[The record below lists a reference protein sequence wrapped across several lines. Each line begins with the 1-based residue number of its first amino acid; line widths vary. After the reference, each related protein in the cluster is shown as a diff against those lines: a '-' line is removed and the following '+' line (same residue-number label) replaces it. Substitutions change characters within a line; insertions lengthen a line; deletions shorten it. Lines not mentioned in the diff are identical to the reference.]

1 MFHTSCL
8 FPLSYFGEPDGESL
22 YMFDRDGM
30 MLLAALFH
38 EVADGGNYEM
48 SFYVGR
54 WRWTG
59 FDIGDP

>member
-1 MFHTSCL
+1 MANRCTYL
-8 FPLSYFGEPDGESL
+8 TE
-22 YMFDRDGM
+22 MGM

>member
-1 MFHTSCL
+1 
-8 FPLSYFGEPDGESL
+8 
-22 YMFDRDGM
+22 M

-48 SFYVGR
+48 SFYVGN